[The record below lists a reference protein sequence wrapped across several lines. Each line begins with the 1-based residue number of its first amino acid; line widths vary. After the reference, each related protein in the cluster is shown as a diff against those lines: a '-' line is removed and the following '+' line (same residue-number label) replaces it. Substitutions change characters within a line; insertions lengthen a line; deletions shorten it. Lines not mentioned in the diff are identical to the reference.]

1 MYSVGRTHPPQKFD
15 HINVSYLDAEHMIMY
30 VLPRP
35 RSQNSRMGSVPK
47 VVEKRKGI
55 SYPIADESKT
65 GASGGPRKGGYAVE
79 RRISHW
85 ARVDHGRPGVVP

>member
-1 MYSVGRTHPPQKFD
+1 MK
-15 HINVSYLDAEHMIMY
+15 
-30 VLPRP
+30 
-35 RSQNSRMGSVPK
+35 GSVPK

-65 GASGGPRKGGYAVE
+65 GASGGPRKGGYADE

-85 ARVDHGRPGVVP
+85 ARADLGLSLVELAGQPLEGGTIKRCGNS